1 MALRWDVTKV
11 ENYEANFP
19 SRMVIDEPIPM
30 KDQDGNIVEYV
41 GERKEREV
49 WNGVTEALALAGM
62 FHGIREI
69 TKDNVDEIY
78 TRIRM
83 FEISEGHT
91 ILMKRS
97 ITYDEIV
104 KHIGMTVN
112 VSDRSKSSFT
122 WYISRILREIV
133 GRALNKQ
140 KNRKLELVK
149 SMETLK

>member
-69 TKDNVDEIY
+69 TKDNVDEVY

-83 FEISEGHT
+83 FEISQGHT
-91 ILMKRS
+91 ILMERS

-104 KHIGMTVN
+104 KHIGMTTN
-112 VSDRSKSSFT
+112 VSDKSKSGFT
-122 WYISRILREIV
+122 WYISRILRETI
-133 GRALNKQ
+133 GREINKQ
-140 KNRKLELVK
+140 KKGSLELVK
-149 SMETLK
+149 

>member
-30 KDQDGNIVEYV
+30 KDQDGNIVRYV
-41 GERKEREV
+41 GEKKEREV
-49 WNGVTEALALAGM
+49 WNEVTEALALAGM

-83 FEISEGHT
+83 FEISGLLFIFCALFAVIH
-91 ILMKRS
+91 S
-97 ITYDEIV
+97 IIQY
-104 KHIGMTVN
+104 
-112 VSDRSKSSFT
+112 SKSVNMKP
-122 WYISRILREIV
+122 ILDPV
-133 GRALNKQ
+133 
-140 KNRKLELVK
+140 
-149 SMETLK
+149 